1 MAVDEDFIDIV
12 DDSQDQKE
20 KLDEALALNSQ
31 LERMNNELQEIVDGG
46 GLVNRYSSAP
56 GTN

>member
-56 GTN
+56 GSN

>member
-20 KLDEALALNSQ
+20 KLDDALALNSQ

-56 GTN
+56 GSN